1 MRRRRLI
8 LVGLVVLAALG
19 LYVGWLNRL
28 TEEERQILG
37 TWYRRSPNGLTRLD
51 FFPDRTHS
59 VYFIDE
65 RTGVALWTPESL
77 QLARLEWRVRDGK
90 IIETPPLGFV
100 GRLRGLLPAGFPG
113 ALSVVTVPL
122 VVERVTADELI
133 IRDKYENIC
142 RMTRTPPD

>member
-1 MRRRRLI
+1 M

-28 TEEERQILG
+28 TGEERQILG
-37 TWYRRSPNGLTRLD
+37 TWYRRSLNGLTRLD

-65 RTGVALWTPESL
+65 RTGEPLSPTAESL
-77 QLARLEWRVRDGK
+77 QLPRLEWRVRDGK
-90 IIETPPLGFV
+90 IISTPPLGFV
-100 GRLRGLLPAGFPG
+100 DRLRVLLPPGFPG
-113 ALSVVTVPL
+113 ALSVSPPTL
-122 VVERVTADELI
+122 VVERLTADEFIL
-133 IRDKYENIC
+133 RDSLGNMN